1 MEKLLLVR
9 MLGGVGKKTPF
20 TQYVSPGCHEKAV
33 FTENFKR
40 GWNKRASSTQYV
52 KHSGLKKFFSPE
64 MLDCA
69 GIKKSFC
76 VFIVNQNLIK
86 YTTDIHLYKRC
97 MPNNYR
103 KIRMKYKNKL
113 KETKNINKRT
123 KGLSNIFIESN

>member
-9 MLGGVGKKTPF
+9 MLGGVGKKLVLLNTLAW
-20 TQYVSPGCHEKAV
+20 GAV

-64 MLDCA
+64 MLECG

-76 VFIVNQNLIK
+76 AFIVN
-86 YTTDIHLYKRC
+86 
-97 MPNNYR
+97 
-103 KIRMKYKNKL
+103 
-113 KETKNINKRT
+113 
-123 KGLSNIFIESN
+123 